1 MSSKPEL
8 KVTLATG
15 TSVVYVPDRDTL
27 DRVVAVCMK
36 NNVSFITSVLASDYE
51 MLKRFEYLRDEGRQ
65 NVAVI
70 AIHGRFSHGF
80 PINADKVIWIGAK
93 EVNGDERIYLQ
104 SVARVLNIT
113 NPRASL
119 FVYES
124 A

>member
-15 TSVVYVPDRDTL
+15 TSVVYAPDRDTL

-80 PINADKVIWIGAK
+80 PINADKVIWIGGK
-93 EVNGDERIYLQ
+93 EANGDDGVYLQ
-104 SVARVLNIT
+104 SVAT
-113 NPRASL
+113 QP
-119 FVYES
+119 
-124 A
+124 